1 MPISGLSVAYTAV
14 GGIILWSG
22 ITGQTLSQTFKDIAS
37 GQAPKATASNA
48 QSNTAAANVGSS
60 GPVTANTVTTIQNYN
75 LARLVAST
83 YGWGTG
89 QEFASLTEI
98 IQNESGGNPLAAN
111 PSGAFGIA
119 QALGH
124 GNAATQGTYS
134 DSYGGYGV
142 PTSTCVAANSGSASA
157 QLVWMMAY
165 ISQTYGD
172 PIKAWSFHVANGYY

>member
-1 MPISGLSVAYTAV
+1 MPVSGLSVTYTVV

-22 ITGQTLSQTFKDIAS
+22 IKGTTLSATFKDIAS
-37 GQAPKATASNA
+37 GNAPQAPATTA
-48 QSNTAAANVGSS
+48 SNTAATGVGAS
-60 GPVTANTVTTIQNYN
+60 GPVTANTITSIQNYS

-83 YGWGTG
+83 YGWGAG

-98 IQNESGGNPLAAN
+98 INAESGGNPQAMN
-111 PSGAFGIA
+111 PSGAYGIA

-142 PTSTCVAANSGSASA
+142 PTSTCVGANSGNATD

-165 ISQTYGD
+165 IQQTYGD